1 MTKVEI
7 WETETNID
15 ILHIYKTVQEELL
28 LNETYNLYINK
39 PSYTLIEKYII
50 DIIKYH
56 LSQLQ
61 IIDDNN
67 YYIEF
72 KLNNTF
78 VPHKIDIIKNI
89 TPPLLSC
96 IMFLSDNKNVPFI
109 FTCID
114 HESYLYK
121 KFEDNNELVICY
133 PENTKHVTYDCNCY
147 HGYINTRMDSITS
160 NPLYFLD
167 IKVKYK
173 TDEGNI
179 TNVISIY
186 NNESINS
193 SHVITKITDKLP
205 VYNYNVNKF
214 KFINELLYDN
224 NFYNVFKLHLML
236 YNYNETIFK
245 IELGENNKNNS
256 MLLLE
261 NDNCMNIYKNIKYTR
276 FIQRFKINNAI
287 NQQISKTII
296 EHIHPTNSDKSYK
309 PEENIVEL
317 NMSTSNNIFPLCVYT
332 LLPILQ
338 HITQLYNIENYEID
352 IKKIQVSRYTEK
364 TCYAYTKEIQTLL
377 SLSVCLHNDT
387 KVKGEYYF
395 QDGLC
400 TTLCNGDA
408 IVFSNIMQEPHGF
421 LVSDGEMFVLSC
433 DFDVTN

>member
-1 MTKVEI
+1 M
-7 WETETNID
+7 
-15 ILHIYKTVQEELL
+15 
-28 LNETYNLYINK
+28 
-39 PSYTLIEKYII
+39 
-50 DIIKYH
+50 
-56 LSQLQ
+56 
-61 IIDDNN
+61 
-67 YYIEF
+67 
-72 KLNNTF
+72 
-78 VPHKIDIIKNI
+78 
-89 TPPLLSC
+89 
-96 IMFLSDNKNVPFI
+96 
-109 FTCID
+109 
-114 HESYLYK
+114 
-121 KFEDNNELVICY
+121 
-133 PENTKHVTYDCNCY
+133 
-147 HGYINTRMDSITS
+147 
-160 NPLYFLD
+160 
-167 IKVKYK
+167 
-173 TDEGNI
+173 
-179 TNVISIY
+179 
-186 NNESINS
+186 
-193 SHVITKITDKLP
+193 
-205 VYNYNVNKF
+205 
-214 KFINELLYDN
+214 LYDN

-296 EHIHPTNSDKSYK
+296 EHIQPTNSDKSYK